1 LPHLVTQLRLIAD
14 VALLPQEAG
23 DGPSTLIVTAA
34 DADKFWATLAVAGD
48 TTAQIL
54 ANRVAGW
61 GNLPYINNGGDVAL
75 RLARVLPVI
84 QDWIGM
90 LECVPGVTP
99 QMYELRRYSDG
110 QFIDAQFQGQTG
122 FYQLWQT
129 NTSCNNSGPRLELF
143 FDAQSARWLRGDW
156 YGVRF
161 AAQQLSSEPCVIKYY
176 SAFQRLAVNATQRW
190 PELYERSLV
199 LASGRLPVRNGPWLV
214 YEGIHEA
221 LLMEISRKI
230 NIERLRTHYDA

>member
-1 LPHLVTQLRLIAD
+1 VAQLRLIAD
-14 VALLPQEAG
+14 VAQLPQEAG
-23 DGPSTLIVTAA
+23 DGPSTLIVTVA
-34 DADKFWATLAVAGD
+34 DADKFWSTLTAAGEMVMGDFPNGVAGRGSLSS
-48 TTAQIL
+48 I
-54 ANRVAGW
+54 
-61 GNLPYINNGGDVAL
+61 YNGGDVAL

-84 QDWIGM
+84 QDWIDM

-122 FYQLWQT
+122 FYQLWPANAACQ
-129 NTSCNNSGPRLELF
+129 NAGPRLELF
-143 FDAQSARWLRGDW
+143 FDAASARWLRGDW

-161 AAQQLSSEPCVIKYY
+161 VAQQSSGEPCAMKYY
-176 SAFQRLAVNATQRW
+176 SAFQRLAVNAEQRW
-190 PELYERSLV
+190 PELYERALV